1 MCKNM
6 PHFTPGR
13 EYPAKT
19 EEMAISR
26 DKKPKYFKSKGL
38 SFPHISLFSLN
49 MKDEDQF
56 FPQYKYTPN
65 FK

>member
-1 MCKNM
+1 M
-6 PHFTPGR
+6 PQFTSGR
-13 EYPAKT
+13 EYPVKT

-38 SFPHISLFSLN
+38 SSLYTSPFSLN

-56 FPQYKYTPN
+56 FPEYKRIPD

>member
-1 MCKNM
+1 M
-6 PHFTPGR
+6 PQFTSGR

-26 DKKPKYFKSKGL
+26 DKKAKYFKSKGL
-38 SFPHISLFSLN
+38 SSLYVSLFSLN
-49 MKDEDQF
+49 MKDEDQL
-56 FPQYKYTPN
+56 FPGYNHIPD

>member
-1 MCKNM
+1 MTQ
-6 PHFTPGR
+6 FTSGR

-26 DKKPKYFKSKGL
+26 DKKPKYFKIKGL
-38 SFPHISLFSLN
+38 SSLYMFLFSLN

-56 FPQYKYTPN
+56 FPEYKCIPD